1 MFFSRK
7 QCAAAAVALLHLL
20 LVPSLTHPQVPHL
33 AGSFATARWQP
44 EQGPASCPKEEA
56 ASPVSHRILPM
67 EDTCEA
73 LPLGAVPIGF
83 CPRGGDTGAACTR
96 DDERVEVQLRAMG
109 KRGET
114 IAEVR
119 AQVLEILQSRNA
131 CSAWYQEVDAD
142 PAATFRSL
150 GFLLD
155 ENGPPYIH
163 IMRNSDGTQVLKQPY
178 VASSYEN
185 AGRNTSIRL
194 NAKGAFFNRTSEVL
208 EPFRGGGPLL
218 RRGGLH
224 ALSVASYGGNTSAA
238 QVTTLLHELGH
249 IVGRIPEDSDSWDGL
264 SARNTVEVLHY
275 CRPEIDAVAH
285 RGQR

>member
-7 QCAAAAVALLHLL
+7 QRAAAAALILNSL
-20 LVPSLTHPQVPHL
+20 LVPGATYPQVPHL
-33 AGSFATARWQP
+33 AGSFATAWLKP
-44 EQGPASCPKEEA
+44 EQGSAPCPKEE
-56 ASPVSHRILPM
+56 PVSPLSHRFLPI
-67 EDTCEA
+67 EDACEA
-73 LPLGAVPIGF
+73 LPFGAVPIAF
-83 CPRGGDTGAACTR
+83 CPRRGDTGAACTK
-96 DDERVEVQLRAMG
+96 DDERVEAQLRAMG

-114 IAEVR
+114 IAEIR
-119 AQVLEILQSRNA
+119 LQVLEILQSNNA
-131 CSAWYQEVDAD
+131 CSAWYQDVDAD
-142 PAATFRSL
+142 PASTFRSL

-155 ENGPPYIH
+155 ENGPPYIY
-163 IMRNSDGTQVLKQPY
+163 IMRDSDGTQVLKQPY

-185 AGRNTSIRL
+185 AGRNSRIQL

-249 IVGRIPEDSDSWDGL
+249 VVGRIPEDNDSLDGL
-264 SARNTVEVLHY
+264 SSRNTREVLRY
-275 CRPEIDAVAH
+275 CRPEIDAIARRGH
-285 RGQR
+285 R